1 MSESIFNSPLDSTIM
16 SNKSC
21 YPPLIWYTG
30 PIEGDMICNGNCCLS
45 CPYMDNFYPENAIR
59 DTFEIFAIF
68 GIISFF
74 LMVLLSMIFLLLPSQ
89 RRNHT
94 ARQLLLPLAL
104 SVCYFE
110 GSEFFTIQQKNS
122 QCMNEVR
129 RANLDNPM
137 CAVQSFFTLGGAYTI
152 AIYSSLLMTHLH
164 LVSIWKSDFI
174 TRNIRIFHA
183 LAFVILSIAVIL
195 PMAEHKVE
203 ATNICF
209 VSVEYAKTYFLPL
222 SFIYV
227 TLLLHVITFIYM
239 TKVSIKANWRDYDRR
254 TTLRLSISEAQQT
267 LTHITHIIR
276 IQWRASFGALL
287 MVTVYSV
294 NWIFYTYKVP
304 FIKDQIGSDWIQQ
317 WFQCLANGTQT
328 TCSFYA
334 NDHVPSF
341 SWIVTVLFFNRF
353 CGIIIFILFIGK
365 RSMLIELWHYITR
378 KPRPISIH
386 SITSLNEKRRA
397 MIARNSIQK
406 KRMSFSSILSIASSK
421 GLNNTPVSTSLR
433 SSLTAPYP
441 TSILMDSKENYPF
454 KVDKSSKR
462 LTFSSFTSDNNYVI
476 EPVKT
481 RNSYVTI
488 RYSDLLKSVQ
498 QNEPVYS
505 EEELG
510 EIIEKYKNYFDRE
523 KTSSLQN
530 NATTSNNDY
539 NDYNDYNDN
548 NNNNSTIRY
557 Y

>member
-1 MSESIFNSPLDSTIM
+1 MSEPIFNSPLDSTIM

-30 PIEGDMICNGNCCLS
+30 PIEDDMICNGNCCLS

-89 RRNHT
+89 RNHT

-110 GSEFFTIQQKNS
+110 
-122 QCMNEVR
+122 
-129 RANLDNPM
+129 
-137 CAVQSFFTLGGAYTI
+137 
-152 AIYSSLLMTHLH
+152 
-164 LVSIWKSDFI
+164 
-174 TRNIRIFHA
+174 
-183 LAFVILSIAVIL
+183 
-195 PMAEHKVE
+195 
-203 ATNICF
+203 
-209 VSVEYAKTYFLPL
+209 
-222 SFIYV
+222 
-227 TLLLHVITFIYM
+227 
-239 TKVSIKANWRDYDRR
+239 ANWRDYDHR

-294 NWIFYTYKVP
+294 NWVTLP

-386 SITSLNEKRRA
+386 SITSFNEKRHA

-530 NATTSNNDY
+530 NATTSI
-539 NDYNDYNDN
+539 
-548 NNNNSTIRY
+548 TLA
-557 Y
+557 